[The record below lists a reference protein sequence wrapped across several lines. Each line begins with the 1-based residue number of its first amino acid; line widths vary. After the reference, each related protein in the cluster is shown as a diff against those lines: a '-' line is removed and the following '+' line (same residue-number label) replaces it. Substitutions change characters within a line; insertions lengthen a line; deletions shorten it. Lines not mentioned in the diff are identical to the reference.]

1 MKQPSTRRIAL
12 LTVACYGASW
22 PLLADDDLAFVPYG
36 EAGLVDYSLGFE
48 GSIPLPGAGQ
58 EVFETSNDF
67 KFTLSMLKLGLVASW
82 GDFYANMH
90 YRATTEGSDTQV
102 TDLELFPGAQSIKWS
117 GDRSEY
123 GLAFGYDVSEAV
135 SLFGGYRD
143 SETSGDGAPD
153 SSYSFEHDGFF
164 LGASY
169 FVDLTD
175 TGGLTFSAGY
185 AWLDASLDE
194 TVVGLPFPTST
205 GDGSGGKLAVNWR
218 DLFNESWGYT
228 VAVEYF
234 DYEYDLSAP
243 GGIKFDMEER
253 EALFSVGLFYVFR

>member
-1 MKQPSTRRIAL
+1 MKQSRASL
-12 LTVACYGASW
+12 VAVLATVCCAAAS
-22 PLLADDDLAFVPYG
+22 PLRANSDLVFVPYA
-36 EAGLVDYSLGFE
+36 EAGIVDYSLGFE

-58 EVFETSNDF
+58 EVFETSNEF
-67 KFTLSMLKLGLVASW
+67 NFTLSMLKLGLAASW
-82 GDFYANMH
+82 GDFYANVH
-90 YRATTEGSDTQV
+90 LRTTTEGSDVQV
-102 TDLELFPGAQSIKWS
+102 TDLELIPGAQSIKWS
-117 GDRSEY
+117 GDRVEY
-123 GLAFGYDVSEAV
+123 GLAVGYDVSEAI
-135 SLFGGYRD
+135 SIFGGYRD

-153 SSYSFEHDGFF
+153 SSYSFEHDGYF

-185 AWLDASLDE
+185 AWLDASLEE
-194 TVVGLPFPTST
+194 TVVNFQFPTST

-218 DLFNESWGYT
+218 DLFNERWGYT

-234 DYEYDLSAP
+234 DYEYDLSAR
-243 GGIKFDMEER
+243 GGLKFDMEER